1 MQNWA
6 GNFAFTATR
15 LHRPT
20 SIGEVQRVVAA
31 SQKIRAIGARHSFN
45 GIADSPADQIDL
57 SGIDPD
63 IVIDQERMT
72 VTVGAGISYGD
83 LSLFLQQQ
91 GLALHNLASLP
102 QITVAG
108 AIATATHGSGDGNKA
123 LSSAVVGLELVVS
136 DGSLQCVELGDVDFE
151 AMVVSLGAFGIVT
164 RVTLAIEPTF
174 DIRQDAFVDM
184 PWDELLAKFDAIS
197 SAAYSFS
204 IFTKWSGPTVSRIW
218 LKTRMGAARPS
229 EFDIETL
236 GSNLGSNL
244 GLKPGVPYSVPATV
258 ENPLALLNPFGVPGP
273 WSDRLTHTRREVA
286 PVPADQ
292 IQSEY
297 LIARPQLGKAVAIIR
312 SMAERI
318 DALLYATEIRT
329 IAADEFW
336 LSPAYRQDTIGLH
349 FTWKKEADAVDA
361 VTKELEAALIP
372 LGAKPHWGKLIH
384 AEAATLAPLYP
395 RMADFRSRAR
405 GRDLEGKF
413 RNAYLEKHVFG

>member
-63 IVIDQERMT
+63 IMIDQQRMT

-102 QITVAG
+102 QVTVAG

-123 LSSAVVGLELVVS
+123 LSSAVAGLELVVS
-136 DGSLQCVELGDVDFE
+136 DGSLQRIEWGDADFE

-164 RVTLAIEPTF
+164 RVKLAIEPTF

-204 IFTKWSGPTVSRIW
+204 IFTKWSGSTVSRIW

-273 WSDRLTHTRREVA
+273 WSDRLTHTRREIA

-312 SMAERI
+312 SMAETV

-372 LGAKPHWGKLIH
+372 LGAKPHGGKLIH

-405 GRDLEGKF
+405 GRDPEGKF

>member
-6 GNFAFTATR
+6 GTFAFTATR

-20 SIGEVQRVVAA
+20 SISDVQRVVAA
-31 SQKIRAIGARHSFN
+31 SPKIRAIGARHSFN

-63 IVIDQERMT
+63 IVIDQQRMT

-83 LSLFLQQQ
+83 LSSFLHRE
-91 GLALHNLASLP
+91 GFALHNLASLP

-108 AIATATHGSGDGNKA
+108 AIATATHGSGDGNQA

-136 DGSLQCVELGDVDFE
+136 DGSLQRVELGDADFE
-151 AMVVSLGAFGIVT
+151 AKVVSLGAFGIVT

-204 IFTKWSGPTVSRIW
+204 IFTKWSGPTASRIW
-218 LKTRMGAARPS
+218 LKTRLGAARPG
-229 EFDIETL
+229 EFDIASVGL
-236 GSNLGSNL
+236 NL
-244 GLKPGVPYSVPATV
+244 GLKAGVPYSVPATV
-258 ENPLALLNPFGVPGP
+258 EDPLAILNPFGVPGP
-273 WSDRLTHTRREVA
+273 WSDRLTHTRREVS
-286 PVPADQ
+286 PPPADQ

-297 LIARPQLGKAVAIIR
+297 LIARPQLAKSVAIIR

-349 FTWKKEADAVDA
+349 FTWKKEADGVDA
-361 VTKELEAALIP
+361 ITRELEAALIL

-384 AEAATLAPLYP
+384 ADAATLAPLYP
-395 RMADFRSRAR
+395 RMADFRSRAL
-405 GRDLEGKF
+405 GHDPEGKF